1 MLNRSLC
8 ANFVAAELPE
18 HLLLV
23 VVRLNAPAELVELE
37 RVNRHMLGAGVAEP
51 FVLLPSNAHVQRHRI
66 YGAEKETVRA
76 TLAQRHIG
84 MDGMV
89 AKDARFH
96 QTVSNKIVVHPAK
109 VIREIIG
116 NLVQH
121 QAFTVLWWTAAT
133 ACRRI
138 RQLEHG
144 RIVACIAGHIE
155 IRIAE
160 SMCEQLALGVPAI
173 EEQDDLAF
181 FKDWHD
187 FIEKLAGKCQL
198 RGFAVAHDVANR
210 HRDITDLLLACGL
223 MEDRHAHRQADE
235 GMPIEIGLAIVFGV
249 VVQDA
254 YTVEVLAPL
263 GNGRVVHAEQDR
275 LLPQCLW
282 HYGKRLQ
289 RQGLANGCIRDEAV
303 AKGAV
308 IDVERCV
315 RLHR

>member
-1 MLNRSLC
+1 MLNRGLC

-51 FVLLPSNAHVQRHRI
+51 FVLLPSNAYMQRHRI

-144 RIVACIAGHIE
+144 RIVACIAGHVE

-160 SMCEQLALGVPAI
+160 SMCEQLALGVCATARLHPNLYLGVPLVARGDCRTDPVGAWLPSR
-173 EEQDDLAF
+173 QRSDDLPRYPRRTA
-181 FKDWHD
+181 
-187 FIEKLAGKCQL
+187 EPA
-198 RGFAVAHDVANR
+198 RGFSEVRTSETTASRETASQERQRRTSWQVR
-210 HRDITDLLLACGL
+210 HIAPHRRASCQCSEPFRPWPLGSGYCGG
-223 MEDRHAHRQADE
+223 QARK
-235 GMPIEIGLAIVFGV
+235 GMPHHTGGPEKP
-249 VVQDA
+249 
-254 YTVEVLAPL
+254 VLAWWKS
-263 GNGRVVHAEQDR
+263 HEQDR
-275 LLPQCLW
+275 RCSQ
-282 HYGKRLQ
+282 
-289 RQGLANGCIRDEAV
+289 QG
-303 AKGAV
+303 
-308 IDVERCV
+308 DV
-315 RLHR
+315 

>member
-181 FKDWHD
+181 SRIGMTSSRSWQASVSF
-187 FIEKLAGKCQL
+187 EASP
-198 RGFAVAHDVANR
+198 
-210 HRDITDLLLACGL
+210 LL
-223 MEDRHAHRQADE
+223 M
-235 GMPIEIGLAIVFGV
+235 
-249 VVQDA
+249 
-254 YTVEVLAPL
+254 T
-263 GNGRVVHAEQDR
+263 
-275 LLPQCLW
+275 
-282 HYGKRLQ
+282 
-289 RQGLANGCIRDEAV
+289 
-303 AKGAV
+303 
-308 IDVERCV
+308 
-315 RLHR
+315 